1 VFREQVELFRTLL
14 ITAPPSKEQ
23 AANID
28 YMLAA
33 GELFTL
39 IVYAQL
45 ILENAKIYGTDA
57 DVLEQIF
64 IFLVQDFSAQ
74 ALQMVLA
81 QDNSAAQEEIYN
93 KMIKKP
99 VKDRE
104 GFQRVWQT
112 VYGLNGQYVMNE

>member
-1 VFREQVELFRTLL
+1 MELFRTLL
-14 ITAPPSKEQ
+14 ISAPPSKEQ
-23 AANID
+23 AKNID

-45 ILENAKIYGTDA
+45 ILENSKIYGTGK

-64 IFLVQDFSAQ
+64 TFLVKDYSAF
-74 ALQMVLA
+74 ALQMILSH
-81 QDNSAAQEEIYN
+81 DNSAEQEEIFH

-99 VKDRE
+99 VKDGD
-104 GFQRVWQT
+104 GFQRVWDSVHALQD
-112 VYGLNGQYVMNE
+112 QYVMND